1 MKLDIN
7 SDMGEGFGNYEV
19 GDDAS
24 LLEVVTSANVACGF
38 HAGDPAIMA
47 RTVSAARQRGV
58 GIGAHPGL
66 PDLLGFGRRT
76 MAVSADDMRDML
88 IYQIGALQGFAKSIG
103 HRVTHVSYHAAF
115 GNMATADRALA
126 DVMTRAIVSVDPEL
140 IVFSMPDTAVEFSA
154 RAAGLRTI
162 QMFLADRAYRPDG
175 SLVPRGQPGALI
187 KDISAVKSRIGQFVR
202 TGKVVT
208 IDGQSIDM
216 RAQSILVHSDTP
228 GAALIASAVREAIGE
243 AGGEVVPATQLAR

>member
-7 SDMGEGFGNYEV
+7 SDMGEGFGNYTV
-19 GDDAS
+19 GDDDAI
-24 LLEVVTSANVACGF
+24 LAAVTSANVACGF
-38 HAGDPAIMA
+38 HAGDASIMA
-47 RTVSAARQRGV
+47 HTVAGAKARGV

-76 MAVSADDMRDML
+76 MAVSNSDMRDML
-88 IYQIGALQGFAKSIG
+88 IYQIGALQGFAKVAG

-115 GNMATADRALA
+115 GNMAIANRELA
-126 DVMTRAIVSVDPEL
+126 DVMTQAIVAVDPEL

-154 RAAGLRTI
+154 REAGLRTI

-175 SLVPRGQPGALI
+175 SLVPRGQDGALI
-187 KDISAVKSRIGQFVR
+187 KDLAAVKARIGQFVR
-202 TGKVVT
+202 TGKVST
-208 IDGQSIDM
+208 IDGQLIDM

-228 GAALIASAVREAIGE
+228 GAGRIAMAVREAIGE
-243 AGGEVVPATQLAR
+243 AGGEVAPATEIAR

>member
-7 SDMGEGFGNYEV
+7 SDMGEGFGNYTV
-19 GDDAS
+19 GDDDAI
-24 LLEVVTSANVACGF
+24 LAAVTSANVACGF
-38 HAGDPAIMA
+38 HAGDPGIMA
-47 RTVSAARQRGV
+47 RTVASAQSRGI

-76 MAVSADDMRDML
+76 MAVTNADMRDML
-88 IYQIGALQGFAKSIG
+88 IYQIGALQGFARAAG

-115 GNMATADRALA
+115 GNMAMADRDLA
-126 DVMTRAIVSVDPEL
+126 DVMTQAIVAVDPQL
-140 IVFSMPDTAVEFSA
+140 IVFSMPDTAVEHSA

-162 QMFLADRAYRPDG
+162 QMFLADRAYRRDG

-187 KDISAVKSRIGQFVR
+187 HDLSAVRARIGHFVR
-202 TGKVVT
+202 TGQVRT
-208 IDGQSIDM
+208 IDGHAMDI

-228 GAALIASAVREAIGE
+228 GAGNIAMAVREAIAE
-243 AGGEVVPATQLAR
+243 AGGDVVPATAIAR